1 MGTYVSIM
9 KLCITVGYFLFS
21 LPLSL
26 CVGLSLTCLG
36 TCVSQRT
43 PLCGRTCFSPFLR
56 QHLSLLFPSHVHQ
69 ASCSVGFLESSCSCL
84 PFPHGGTRNAHSLA
98 LLSAF
103 IWVLRGLNSASYTL
117 TAIALPTEQ
126 SPQPPP

>member
-9 KLCITVGYFLFS
+9 KLCITVGYFLLS

-26 CVGLSLTCLG
+26 CVGLSLICLG
-36 TCVSQRT
+36 TRVSQRT
-43 PLCGRTCFSPFLR
+43 PLCGRPCFSPFLR
-56 QHLSLLFPSHVHQ
+56 QHLSLLLPSHVHQ
-69 ASCSVGFLESSCSCL
+69 AGWSVGFLEVSCSCL

-103 IWVLRGLNSASYTL
+103 IWVLGGLTSASYTL